1 MEGADWG
8 CLALAWG
15 EFWYKMRGRSLRSR
29 KAEQAGGMI
38 EKEFMSY
45 DLGHRTTVSC
55 MVATV
60 TLNISDEV
68 YQRLELNARATQRS
82 IEDIL
87 AYVFKVG
94 SPPEWQDVPEEYRD
108 ALRGLDALSDEALRQ
123 LAMGQMAESD
133 LERYDELL
141 ELNATGGVSSAE
153 REELQRLRW
162 QSECFMLRKA
172 QAAVLLRWRGFQV
185 VAG

>member
-1 MEGADWG
+1 
-8 CLALAWG
+8 
-15 EFWYKMRGRSLRSR
+15 
-29 KAEQAGGMI
+29 MI
-38 EKEFMSY
+38 EKGVMSY

-68 YQRLELNARATQRS
+68 YRRLELNARATQRS

-94 SPPEWQDVPEEYRD
+94 SPPEWQDVPEEHRD
-108 ALRGLDALSDEALRQ
+108 ALRGLDALSDDALHQ
-123 LAMGQMAESD
+123 LATGQMAESE

-141 ELNATGGVSSAE
+141 ELNAAGGLSVAE
-153 REELQRLRW
+153 REELQRSR
-162 QSECFMLRKA
+162 QESECFMLRKA
-172 QAAVLLRWRGFQV
+172 QAAMLLRWRISDRQQFNGI
-185 VAG
+185 

>member
-1 MEGADWG
+1 
-8 CLALAWG
+8 
-15 EFWYKMRGRSLRSR
+15 MRGRSLRSC

-38 EKEFMSY
+38 EKGFMSY

-141 ELNATGGVSSAE
+141 ELNAAGGLSGAE
-153 REELQRLRW
+153 REELQRSRW
-162 QSECFMLRKA
+162 ESECFMLRKA